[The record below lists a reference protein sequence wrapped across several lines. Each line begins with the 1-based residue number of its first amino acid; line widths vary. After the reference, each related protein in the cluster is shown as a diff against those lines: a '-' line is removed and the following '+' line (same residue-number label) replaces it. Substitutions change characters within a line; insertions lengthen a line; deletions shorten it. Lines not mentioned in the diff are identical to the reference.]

1 VFGVRE
7 RLSELL
13 ISTKVRTKIIYVVY
27 LAHNDDD
34 IDIYVDNDNYDYD
47 NDDEC
52 VQRLSL

>member
-47 NDDEC
+47 SDDEC